1 MLKLF
6 WFFVGPLQ
14 QFFYFFDKYLFF
26 KFISECQ
33 KEILMCTPPSSHV
46 CDFSP
51 KDSPG
56 KIVEN
61 AFYFINKA
69 FFVLKIIKF
78 LYFAF
83 ANFFPSV
90 SHCLKK

>member
-1 MLKLF
+1 M
-6 WFFVGPLQ
+6 P
-14 QFFYFFDKYLFF
+14 
-26 KFISECQ
+26 
-33 KEILMCTPPSSHV
+33 EILMCTPPSSHV

-51 KDSPG
+51 KDSPE

-83 ANFFPSV
+83 ANFFPSQPLLEKIIEAK
-90 SHCLKK
+90 S